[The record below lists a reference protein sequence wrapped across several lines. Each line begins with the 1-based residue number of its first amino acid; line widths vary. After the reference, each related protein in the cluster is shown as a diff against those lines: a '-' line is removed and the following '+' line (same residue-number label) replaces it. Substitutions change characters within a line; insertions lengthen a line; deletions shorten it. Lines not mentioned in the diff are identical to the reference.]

1 VYEKDLDKCIAKSF
15 AKIDKI
21 SNNSLTDIAEE
32 VERAIDDLDEKR
44 FSYWNN
50 IMMLKLKREENKI
63 KE

>member
-1 VYEKDLDKCIAKSF
+1 
-15 AKIDKI
+15 
-21 SNNSLTDIAEE
+21 LTDIAEE
-32 VERAIDDLDEKR
+32 IERAIDDLDEKR